1 MGLSVRTKY
10 SSPVICFVLCIS
22 RCTLISMKK
31 VATKVVKKNKENDFD
46 TLARL
51 VEDGF
56 ERVENRFDEIDKRF
70 ESIDRRFESVDS
82 RLFSIDHELKDHTRR
97 LDSIER
103 KQSGALTNLDETV
116 HRSEFKILA
125 KRVDILEKKSSRK

>member
-1 MGLSVRTKY
+1 
-10 SSPVICFVLCIS
+10 
-22 RCTLISMKK
+22 MKK

-51 VEDGF
+51 VKDGF
-56 ERVENRFDEIDKRF
+56 ERVENRFDEIDKKFENVDKRFEGVDRRF
-70 ESIDRRFESVDS
+70 ESIDRRFDSVDTH
-82 RLFSIDHELKDHTRR
+82 LFSIDHTLQDHTRR

-103 KQSGALTNLDETV
+103 KQSGALANLDETV
-116 HRSEFKILA
+116 HRSEFKTLA